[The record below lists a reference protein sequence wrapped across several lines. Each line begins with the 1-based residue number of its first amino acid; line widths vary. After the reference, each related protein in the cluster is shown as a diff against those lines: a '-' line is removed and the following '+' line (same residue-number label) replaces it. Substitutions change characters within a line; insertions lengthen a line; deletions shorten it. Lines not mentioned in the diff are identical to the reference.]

1 MIEVCEGMHVRETQR
16 ETLPRFL
23 LCSSIR
29 ERKKKKTGNVLEG
42 EKREEKEKLSLSLDA
57 SPPSVD
63 SKPFSSL
70 SKRFDNYHPPS
81 PPSFFPFPSS
91 SLLSLTHTRNGRRP
105 QSPRLRRH
113 PRQHRRLGRER
124 RLDQVEE
131 LREPFDHLGRRGAR
145 VAARG
150 LGRGRRRRGAGQPG
164 PEGKGAASGFFFAR
178 VSRRSPT
185 TTKMNGLCQKKN
197 ARLPF
202 PTSPQVDAAVGLAT
216 KLYSS
221 SAKELSDQV
230 SKRGFA
236 REGGARA
243 GGGGVQSKKRER
255 EREREASEKRWVP

>member
-81 PPSFFPFPSS
+81 PPSFFPF
-91 SLLSLTHTRNGRRP
+91 LTHTRNGRRP

-164 PEGKGAASGFFFAR
+164 PEGKGRG
-178 VSRRSPT
+178 
-185 TTKMNGLCQKKN
+185 GL
-197 ARLPF
+197 
-202 PTSPQVDAAVGLAT
+202 D
-216 KLYSS
+216 
-221 SAKELSDQV
+221 
-230 SKRGFA
+230 RGENRA
-236 REGGARA
+236 REKLREQRAVFFSLECRGAHQRRR
-243 GGGGVQSKKRER
+243 K
-255 EREREASEKRWVP
+255 

>member
-70 SKRFDNYHPPS
+70 SKRFDNDHPPS

-113 PRQHRRLGRER
+113 PRQHRRLGR
-124 RLDQVEE
+124 
-131 LREPFDHLGRRGAR
+131 GA
-145 VAARG
+145 
-150 LGRGRRRRGAGQPG
+150 
-164 PEGKGAASGFFFAR
+164 
-178 VSRRSPT
+178 
-185 TTKMNGLCQKKN
+185 
-197 ARLPF
+197 
-202 PTSPQVDAAVGLAT
+202 
-216 KLYSS
+216 
-221 SAKELSDQV
+221 
-230 SKRGFA
+230 
-236 REGGARA
+236 GGARDA
-243 GGGGVQSKKRER
+243 GGLEVVDGLLDLAEVGLFEMVERVVFLGVFGSRRGVEVVSDERERKEKRER
-255 EREREASEKRWVP
+255 ERKERRKEKTSFCSPRARPCSGRGWPRGRPSA